1 MVATRISPPWDE
13 LCRLEPIG
21 MNFRQRR
28 QWRDTK
34 KHGNI
39 FDGILSMVYINGM
52 LMVYIIWDVIWEH

>member
-1 MVATRISPPWDE
+1 MMSHYIPLNPTIFMDATRISPPWDE

-34 KHGNI
+34 KTWQH
-39 FDGILSMVYINGM
+39 F
-52 LMVYIIWDVIWEH
+52 